1 MGEQKAILQKRVMEK
16 VRVSFTPEFLNRLNS
31 IVMFNSLGANQMEQI
46 VQKAMW
52 GVKRRLESKGIGVVL
67 ESSGARAIL
76 ESSYDPNYGAR
87 PVERYLEATV
97 VTQLSRMLIGGELSS
112 GTTVHIEGTDA
123 MIEEASEEEDSSL
136 DDCNRPLVKRPRT
149 LEYRV
154 EFQTEAM
161 KKKIKTRTNREICLS
176 PVDSL
181 PNA

>member
-1 MGEQKAILQKRVMEK
+1 MGEQV
-16 VRVSFTPEFLNRLNS
+16 
-31 IVMFNSLGANQMEQI
+31 
-46 VQKAMW
+46 VQKAMR

-123 MIEEASEEEDSSL
+123 MTGGASE
-136 DDCNRPLVKRPRT
+136 RRT
-149 LEYRV
+149 HRWMIAIV
-154 EFQTEAM
+154 
-161 KKKIKTRTNREICLS
+161 
-176 PVDSL
+176 PW
-181 PNA
+181 